1 MSQEWQ
7 GIPITAVVS
16 STFLH
21 LHIDQILSCKKPI
34 SVLYNI
40 HFYNNMSGIFDREF
54 SLEDLGSLQSSLI
67 VFVAWI
73 LLMIYGEPINSF
85 ITSSEKSN
93 VVTSSLYVTT
103 VVYTSAS
110 CLFFLH
116 TLFYAFNGRGAPAL
130 KVMSCLQ
137 SAFAECCIFI
147 TILQL
152 AWGLLWIEDRFS
164 VWDHP
169 FLKILVPCQ
178 LLSIAA
184 LMAWYSTGDSLYLFE
199 GFTPTTHFWTQFMLA
214 SFVLTRI
221 IAVAFVMRGAQ
232 RTYFMLNAA
241 DHRGQQLFKQ
251 TIGASIAWLMVLPV
265 LSIIVHNRELGM
277 SLPTYPFDYVWVS
290 FANVLVVASLIRLF
304 DEANVRYVVKCLDND
319 YLPKEEINIAVK
331 SIEIPSEEDTPLQDK
346 LPPSI
351 TGIGKSTRRDREI
364 YHDL

>member
-1 MSQEWQ
+1 
-7 GIPITAVVS
+7 
-16 STFLH
+16 
-21 LHIDQILSCKKPI
+21 
-34 SVLYNI
+34 
-40 HFYNNMSGIFDREF
+40 
-54 SLEDLGSLQSSLI
+54 
-67 VFVAWI
+67 
-73 LLMIYGEPINSF
+73 
-85 ITSSEKSN
+85 
-93 VVTSSLYVTT
+93 
-103 VVYTSAS
+103 
-110 CLFFLH
+110 
-116 TLFYAFNGRGAPAL
+116 
-130 KVMSCLQ
+130 
-137 SAFAECCIFI
+137 
-147 TILQL
+147 
-152 AWGLLWIEDRFS
+152 
-164 VWDHP
+164 
-169 FLKILVPCQ
+169 
-178 LLSIAA
+178 
-184 LMAWYSTGDSLYLFE
+184 
-199 GFTPTTHFWTQFMLA
+199 MLA

-290 FANVLVVASLIRLF
+290 FANVLVVASKLFRSHNQDFPGLIRLF